1 MMERHNRK
9 SHLAF
14 PQMSP
19 ASKALLRGEDVNGK
33 TITQPRE
40 KRRERPADSSST
52 PTPSSSTSSL
62 TPTPT
67 SGDIVI
73 TRDPTARLSAG
84 TRPAFPLRTSSA
96 GQVPQQIS
104 SAQAIN
110 LPVRPAPQLVATA
123 PRASSRRPD
132 TAGSAGS
139 ISASADRSAEQAAYS
154 RRPIQ
159 RSGQSDAR
167 LANGFSA
174 VAGSREG
181 FVGTPPPV
189 PSPYP
194 ASSANGGTEERVRY
208 DSQASNSRNHY
219 ERF

>member
-1 MMERHNRK
+1 MERHNRK

-19 ASKALLRGEDVNGK
+19 ASKALLRGEDVNQK

-73 TRDPTARLSAG
+73 SRDPTARLSAG
-84 TRPAFPLRTSSA
+84 IRPAFPLRTSSA
-96 GQVPQQIS
+96 GQVPQQVS

-110 LPVRPAPQLVATA
+110 LPVRPAPQLGTTA
-123 PRASSRRPD
+123 PRTSSRRPD
-132 TAGSAGS
+132 TAGST
-139 ISASADRSAEQAAYS
+139 SASADRAVEQAAYA
-154 RRPIQ
+154 RRPVQ
-159 RSGQSDAR
+159 RSGQYDSR

-181 FVGTPPPV
+181 FVGTPPPIS
-189 PSPYP
+189 SPYP

-208 DSQASNSRNHY
+208 DTSAASQASNSRNHY
-219 ERF
+219 DRF